1 MCTSAKKFYFSFLPQ
16 SALLQSLIQCAMK
29 AKKTLKARAADII
42 DDVDEE
48 EEDDD
53 TLEEVLERVT
63 KMMNSLKKRL
73 LDSEMEDFQL
83 VRPAAILLLI
93 THTCISFVSCDWLTF

>member
-1 MCTSAKKFYFSFLPQ
+1 
-16 SALLQSLIQCAMK
+16 MK

-48 EEDDD
+48 EEDDE

-63 KMMNSLKKRL
+63 KTMNSLMKRL

-83 VRPAAILLLI
+83 VRPAHVHLLS
-93 THTCISFVSCDWLTF
+93 THTCRSSVSCEWLHKKLTF